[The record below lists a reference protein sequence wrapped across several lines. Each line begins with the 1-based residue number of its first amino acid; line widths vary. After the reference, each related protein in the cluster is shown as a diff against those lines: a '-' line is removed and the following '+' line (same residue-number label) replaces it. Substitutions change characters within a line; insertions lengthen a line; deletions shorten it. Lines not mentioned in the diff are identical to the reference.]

1 LTIQLYNID
10 IRCGLDAVHVSILTL
25 LGNFWVGSFIFVL
38 SMIGAS
44 MWALVI
50 SLCGLVEFLYS
61 SFVWST
67 AGWVVLETWRGQSY
81 TWGVWIVIAQNY
93 SKWS

>member
-44 MWALVI
+44 M
-50 SLCGLVEFLYS
+50 
-61 SFVWST
+61 
-67 AGWVVLETWRGQSY
+67 
-81 TWGVWIVIAQNY
+81 
-93 SKWS
+93 